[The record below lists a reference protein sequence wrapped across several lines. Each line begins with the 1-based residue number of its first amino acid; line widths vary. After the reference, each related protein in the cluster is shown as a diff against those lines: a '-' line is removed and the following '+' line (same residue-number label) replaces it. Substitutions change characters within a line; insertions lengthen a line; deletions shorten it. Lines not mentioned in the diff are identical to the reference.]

1 MNDSSNIH
9 LEKQFVATP
18 ALPCPYIP
26 GQTERKLVTELV
38 TKKAVDFY
46 EELSQIGFRRS
57 HGLAYK
63 PICPNCNSCVPVRIR
78 VGDFKWTRTFRR
90 MMKQNVDLLSKDMV
104 AHATIEQYNLFNRY
118 QRFRHT
124 GGEMAT
130 MAFRDF
136 QAMVEHSPIETR
148 IIEFRDIHED
158 LVGVMLAD
166 RQKDALSA
174 VYSVFDPRIKK
185 RGLGTYMVLWMVKRA
200 EELKLSYIY
209 LGYWVKESS
218 KMSYKERFRPLEGFT
233 TKGWK
238 TLRNSA

>member
-1 MNDSSNIH
+1 MNHPSKIH
-9 LEKQFVATP
+9 LEKQFVETR

-26 GQTERKLVTELV
+26 GRTERKLVTDLV
-38 TKKAVDFY
+38 AKNATEFY
-46 EELSQIGFRRS
+46 EELSQVGFRRS

-63 PICPNCNSCVPVRIR
+63 PVCPNCTSCVPVRIR
-78 VGDFKWTRTFRR
+78 VPDFKWTHTFRR
-90 MMKQNVDLLSKDMV
+90 MMKQNVDLISRDMM
-104 AHATIEQYNLFNRY
+104 AHATIEQYNLFHRY

-124 GGEMAT
+124 GGEMAA

-148 IIEFRDIHED
+148 IIEFRDIHQA

-174 VYSVFDPRIKK
+174 VYSVFDPSKKK

-200 EELKLSYIY
+200 EELKLSYIN

-218 KMSYKERFRPLEGFT
+218 KMSYKKRFRPLEGFSA
-233 TKGWK
+233 KGWK
-238 TLRNSA
+238 ILQNSP